1 MSRVALG
8 ASRILERTDS
18 IDKLIKL
25 MAGAFT
31 FLSTTNSLRQ
41 EQYANS
47 ARHLTEV
54 RSVLRLSRL
63 FGLTFK
69 MQSLVEVFAAQGF
82 AWTERKKFLEF
93 FKAIC
98 DFLYAAGD
106 HALLVAR
113 EGLLGKDVN
122 AAHLRKC
129 TLAMQLFGHFLGTVF
144 HLFELLDA
152 ARKLHYDPPAAKWAC
167 KVATISA
174 TREAVDTVVT
184 LSICNCAGSVCRLS
198 PRVSGTLRCFSGALS
213 IYLSSQANT

>member
-8 ASRILERTDS
+8 ASRMLERTDS
-18 IDKLIKL
+18 VDKLIKL

-31 FLSTTNSLRQ
+31 FLSTTNSLQR
-41 EQYANS
+41 EQYADS
-47 ARHLTEV
+47 ARHLTDV

-63 FGLTFK
+63 FSLTFK

-93 FKAIC
+93 FKTVC

-113 EGLLGKDVN
+113 ENLLGKNFD

-129 TLAMQLFGHFLGTVF
+129 TLAIQLFGHFLGTVF

-152 ARKLHYDPPAAKWAC
+152 ARKLRYDPPAATRAC
-167 KVATISA
+167 KIATVSA
-174 TREAVDTVVT
+174 TREAVDTAVT
-184 LSICNCAGSVCRLS
+184 LSICNGANSACRMS
-198 PRVSGTLRCFSGALS
+198 PRVSGALRCLSGALS
-213 IYLSSQANT
+213 IYLNAQAKT